1 MRSVDGAVSTGGA
14 PVEHYVTLFDNNF
27 LPLGLCLHASLQRH
41 GGAFVLWILCMDEAV
56 ERNLTALNLPSVRLI
71 PLADAETEALRAV
84 RPTRTRGEYCW
95 TLTPFTPD
103 LVFARDASATRVTYL
118 DADLFFFTT
127 PSALFAEL
135 DASGKDV
142 LITEH
147 AFAPE
152 YDTAALNGR
161 FCVQFMT
168 FRRTPAAAEVLH
180 WWQERCIEWCYGRH
194 EDGKFGDQKYLDL
207 WPALFGDTVH
217 ILRDLDQA
225 LAPWNA
231 DYRLQRHAAGSAHR
245 PAFYHFHGLRMV
257 AARKVRLFSGHRVMT
272 ARPLYAEYAKAIRET
287 AARLHAANIDM
298 PVIADHPDALEWLRE
313 IKRRATG
320 RVGYADL

>member
-1 MRSVDGAVSTGGA
+1 MLSGDGALSTGGA

-27 LPLGLCLHASLQRH
+27 LPLGLCLHASLRCH
-41 GGAFVLWILCMDEAV
+41 GGAFVLWILCMDKTV
-56 ERNLTALNLPSVRLI
+56 ERNLSALNLPNVRLI
-71 PLADAETEALRAV
+71 PLAEAENEALRAV
-84 RPTRTRGEYCW
+84 RPTRTHSEYCW

-103 LVFARDASATRVTYL
+103 LVFGRDASAARVTYL

-127 PSALFAEL
+127 PSALFSEL
-135 DASGKDV
+135 DVSGKDV

-168 FRRTPAAAEVLH
+168 FRRSSAAADVLR

-194 EDGKFGDQKYLDL
+194 EDGKFGDQKYLDE
-207 WPALFGDTVH
+207 WPALFGETVH

-231 DYRLQRHAAGSAHR
+231 DYRLQRHAAGAAHR
-245 PAFYHFHGLRMV
+245 PAFYHFHGLRLV
-257 AARKVRLFSGHRVMT
+257 DARKVRLFSGHRIVT
-272 ARPLYAEYAKAIRET
+272 ARPLYAEYAQALR
-287 AARLHAANIDM
+287 AAASELRAAGIAM
-298 PVIADHPDALEWLRE
+298 PVIPEHRDALEWLRE
-313 IKRRATG
+313 IRRRAA
-320 RVGYADL
+320 RKVGYAGL